1 MSCVFLVRH
10 GEVEGNYGPDRSF
23 TGWGDKPL
31 TERGLAQAQAVAQ
44 RLAHEPIKA
53 VYSSDLQRAHMTAES
68 IAAKHDLKVVA
79 DPALREVNYGL
90 WEGLGDKQL
99 LEEWGDL
106 WRRRV
111 ADPQNVAPP
120 EGESY
125 ADLWKRLEPAWVR
138 ILQNHPNESVVIVG
152 HNGSLRLLLCHLL
165 GAPLSNARHIRLMNT
180 SVSCVEIERNPMETG
195 TSRLVITGINDTC
208 HLAGI

>member
-1 MSCVFLVRH
+1 M
-10 GEVEGNYGPDRSF
+10 EV
-23 TGWGDKPL
+23 
-31 TERGLAQAQAVAQ
+31 
-44 RLAHEPIKA
+44 
-53 VYSSDLQRAHMTAES
+53 
-68 IAAKHDLKVVA
+68 IADH
-79 DPALREVNYGL
+79 ALREVNYGL

-125 ADLWKRLEPAWVR
+125 ADLWKRLEPAWTR
-138 ILQNHPNESVVIVG
+138 ILQAHPDESVVIVG

-165 GAPLSNARHIRLMNT
+165 GAPASNARHIRLMNT
-180 SVSCVEIERNPMETG
+180 SVSSVEIERNPMETG

>member
-1 MSCVFLVRH
+1 MSCIFLIRH
-10 GEVEGNYGPDRSF
+10 GEVEGNYGPERSF

-31 TERGLAQAQAVAQ
+31 NTRGEAQAQAVAG
-44 RLAHEPIKA
+44 RLAQQPLKA
-53 VYSSDLQRAHMTAES
+53 VYSSDLQRAHATAEA
-68 IAAKHDLKVVA
+68 IAAKHGLKVI
-79 DPALREVNYGL
+79 DDRALREVNYGL

-99 LEEWGDL
+99 LEQWGDL

-111 ADPQNVAPP
+111 ADPENVAPP

-125 ADLWKRLEPAWVR
+125 ADLWKRLEPAWTR
-138 ILQNHPNESVVIVG
+138 ILEAHPDESVAIVG
-152 HNGSLRLLLCHLL
+152 HNGSLRVLLCHLL
-165 GAPLSNARHIRLMNT
+165 GAPAANARHIRLMNT
-180 SVSCVEIERNPMETG
+180 SISSVEIERNPMETG